1 MDHGMKKG
9 GKAQKEKMPYKRGG
23 QAMGNMA
30 EKPRKPMMGGSE
42 RMPMKHGGGVHDY
55 GSVKELEN
63 ACRGDVGY
71 NESLK
76 SKEDK

>member
-1 MDHGMKKG
+1 MLATIFKDFESK
-9 GKAQKEKMPYKRGG
+9 
-23 QAMGNMA
+23 
-30 EKPRKPMMGGSE
+30 
-42 RMPMKHGGGVHDY
+42 RMPMKHGGMHDY
-55 GSVKELEN
+55 GSVRDLEK

>member
-1 MDHGMKKG
+1 MAYHDIEKKMYGGMGRK
-9 GKAQKEKMPYKRGG
+9 PSKRGG
-23 QAMGNMA
+23 YAMG
-30 EKPRKPMMGGSE
+30 
-42 RMPMKHGGGVHDY
+42 RMPMKHGGMHDY
-55 GSVKELEN
+55 GSVRDLEK

>member
-1 MDHGMKKG
+1 MEHGMKKG

-23 QAMGNMA
+23 YAMGNMA

>member
-1 MDHGMKKG
+1 
-9 GKAQKEKMPYKRGG
+9 
-23 QAMGNMA
+23 MGNMA
-30 EKPRKPMMGGSE
+30 EKPRKPMMGGGK
-42 RMPMKHGGGVHDY
+42 RMPMKHGGMHDY
-55 GSVKELEN
+55 GSVRDLEK

>member
-23 QAMGNMA
+23 YAMGGREGYPGGG
-30 EKPRKPMMGGSE
+30 EKGKPQ
-42 RMPMKHGGGVHDY
+42 RLPMKHGGMHDY
-55 GSVKELEN
+55 GSVRDLEK

>member
-23 QAMGNMA
+23 CAMGKMA
-30 EKPRKPMMGGSE
+30 ENPSKPRMGGGK
-42 RMPMKHGGGVHDY
+42 RMPMKHGGMHDY

-76 SKEDK
+76 SKEHK

>member
-1 MDHGMKKG
+1 MKNK
-9 GKAQKEKMPYKRGG
+9 KEEKMSYKRGG
-23 QAMGNMA
+23 YAMGNMA

>member
-1 MDHGMKKG
+1 MKNK
-9 GKAQKEKMPYKRGG
+9 KEEKMSYKRGG
-23 QAMGNMA
+23 YAMGRM
-30 EKPRKPMMGGSE
+30 PMMGG
-42 RMPMKHGGGVHDY
+42 RMPMKHGGMHDY
-55 GSVKELEN
+55 SSVKELEN

>member
-1 MDHGMKKG
+1 
-9 GKAQKEKMPYKRGG
+9 
-23 QAMGNMA
+23 MGNMA